1 MQKLP
6 HKMYAYKQLGY
17 VYHLQRKP
25 PKALNAYK
33 KMLYLAWYHDQ
44 FGEEMASYQG
54 IAAAYFALG

>member
-1 MQKLP
+1 
-6 HKMYAYKQLGY
+6 MYAYKQLGY